1 MIKRLLSCVREYKKA
16 SILAPLYI
24 CIEVIL
30 DVLIPWLMADM
41 IDKGFYANGGRGDLG
56 YVIKNGIILLI
67 IAAASMVFGA
77 LCYVL
82 WPALR
87 WILEHFRQIQDQR
100 RQAQKD
106 AYTA

>member
-1 MIKRLLSCVREYKKA
+1 MIKTLAKSIREYKKA

-41 IDKGFYANGGRGDLG
+41 IDKGFYANGGQGDLG

-67 IAAASMVFGA
+67 IAAASMVWAKAMGTYFSNVGA
-77 LCYVL
+77 YSPLAYLVL
-82 WPALR
+82 R
-87 WILEHFRQIQDQR
+87 
-100 RQAQKD
+100 KV
-106 AYTA
+106 